1 MPVATSLPATEEL
14 HKLFEYKNGNL
25 YWRIT
30 KSGKAKA
37 GSKVGSVNSAGYL
50 TVGINYKRYLVHRI
64 IWVMH
69 GNEPVDLIDHINNDA
84 LDNRIENLRA
94 ANHVINTRNAKLRK
108 DSTSGIKG
116 VSWHKQTRKWVGQ
129 LWHEHKIYKAGS
141 FDDKDE
147 CAAAVRALRESLHG
161 EFACHG

>member
-1 MPVATSLPATEEL
+1 MPAPVQLPPIEEL
-14 HKLFEYKNGNL
+14 NRLFEYQNGIL
-25 YWRIT
+25 CWRIRLGRA
-30 KSGKAKA
+30 SP
-37 GSKVGSVNSAGYL
+37 GSKVGSANGEGYL

-69 GNEPVDLIDHINNDA
+69 GNEPVPIIDHINNNK

-94 ANHVINTRNAKLRK
+94 ADDIINTRNAKLRC

-116 VSWHKQTRKWVGQ
+116 VSWNKRERKWVGQ
-129 LWHEHKIYKAGS
+129 VWHLGKLYRTKM
-141 FDDKDE
+141 FKDKKE
-147 CAAAVRALRESLHG
+147 CAAKVRELREKLHG